1 MSKRG
6 VVVLGVGFRGGC
18 KTKGTNQPLSGN
30 PISATAPLA
39 AKTQL
44 QFLAVNEPWED
55 FSAAVFS
62 PLKHRHLQE
71 MYSSPLVA

>member
-1 MSKRG
+1 MSKSS

-18 KTKGTNQPLSGN
+18 RTKGTNQPLSG
-30 PISATAPLA
+30 SATAPLA
-39 AKTQL
+39 AETQL
-44 QFLAVNEPWED
+44 QFLAVNEPRED